1 MHCEKSFTIRCP
13 KPHKNSIIVDVILSF
28 YVYFAEVP
36 RQIEIKVKAL
46 IDTGANGS
54 CISRRLVEACR
65 LEKKSAITVF
75 SIQGESEVPVYEVD
89 FTLPNGMKFENI
101 PVMEIPGSKKFDVII
116 GMNILAQCDVALT
129 NDENG
134 LVFSMRCPS
143 RNQAIDFCEE

>member
-1 MHCEKSFTIRCP
+1 MPFKKSFTLRYP
-13 KPHKNSIIVDVILSF
+13 NSHKNSIIVDVVLSF
-28 YVYFAEVP
+28 FVYFSENPKQV
-36 RQIEIKVKAL
+36 EIKVKGL

-89 FTLPNGMKFENI
+89 FILPNDMKFENI
-101 PVMEIPGSKKFDVII
+101 PVMEIPGSKNFDVII
-116 GMNILAQCDVALT
+116 GMNILSQCDVAIT

-134 LVFSMRCPS
+134 LVFSMRYPS
-143 RNQAIDFCEE
+143 ENHAIDFCAK

>member
-1 MHCEKSFTIRCP
+1 MPFKKSFTLRYP
-13 KPHKNSIIVDVILSF
+13 NPHKNSIIVDVVLSF
-28 YVYFAEVP
+28 FVYFSENPKQV
-36 RQIEIKVKAL
+36 EIKVKGL

-89 FTLPNGMKFENI
+89 FILPNDMKFENI
-101 PVMEIPGSKKFDVII
+101 PVMEIPGSKNFDVII
-116 GMNILAQCDVALT
+116 GMNILSQCDVAIT

-134 LVFSMRCPS
+134 LVFSMRYPS
-143 RNQAIDFCEE
+143 ENHAIDFCDK